1 METELTVATLA
12 GIIAPWL
19 TAVLTQ
25 IEMRSSYK
33 RLIAIAVTLL
43 LVGVGIFATYQ
54 PTTWQQIAAVIAA
67 SLGVMQVVY
76 TAMKPVLDAVEV
88 KINPGDTHSGIAQI
102 DPGEAD
108 AGEADHESKM
118 V

>member
-1 METELTVATLA
+1 MNTDLTVATLA

-54 PTTWQQIAAVIAA
+54 PATWQQIAAVIAA

-88 KINPGDTHSGIAQI
+88 KINRGTHNGIAQI

-108 AGEADHESKM
+108 AGEADHESEM